1 VSAYAAAFAG
11 TAHVFVDGALPDVV
25 QIGGPDGHHLA
36 RVRRVRVGED
46 LTVSNGAGAWRPY
59 RVDAVQDREL
69 ALVALDDEQHEPIPT
84 PALAVAFALTKGAK
98 PETVVRQLTELGVDE
113 ILPVIAHRSISRP
126 RGERVGILD
135 ERLRRVAR
143 EAAMQSRRAHLP
155 HIASLTP
162 LAALAGRPGLV
173 LADRVGVAPHELFA
187 PNAHA
192 SPDESPVGT
201 GSDPGPDGWT
211 VVVGPEGGF
220 APEDLA
226 ILDGP
231 RVAVGPHV
239 LRAETAA
246 VAAAAVVTA
255 YRT

>member
-1 VSAYAAAFAG
+1 MSAYAAAFAG
-11 TAHVFVDGALPDVV
+11 TAHVFIDGTLPDAV
-25 QIGGPDGHHLA
+25 QIDGPDGHHLA

-59 RVDAVQDREL
+59 RVDEVRDREL
-69 ALVALDDEQHEPIPT
+69 ALVAIDEEQHEPIPT
-84 PALAVAFALTKGAK
+84 PALTVAFALTKGAK

-113 ILPVIAHRSISRP
+113 ILPVIAQRSISRP
-126 RGERVGILD
+126 RGERVGILE
-135 ERLRRVAR
+135 ERLLRVAR
-143 EAAMQSRRAHLP
+143 EAAMQCRRAHLP
-155 HIASLTP
+155 RIASLTP
-162 LAALAGRPGLV
+162 LAALAGRPGLL
-173 LADRVGVAPHELFA
+173 LADRDGAAPHELLA
-187 PNAHA
+187 PDAAN
-192 SPDESPVGT
+192 
-201 GSDPGPDGWT
+201 PGPAAWT

-226 ILDGP
+226 IFSGP
-231 RVAVGPHV
+231 RLAVGPHV